1 MYNPYYSNS
10 YYDVETALAIAAIIG
25 FITLAISI
33 ISYVFQALSLYSI
46 AKRRGVGSPVLAWIP
61 LANQYLLGCVSDD
74 YQRKAKGKTTN
85 RGTLLLAFGIANL
98 VLSFIASGFSI
109 SNLSSAFSGSS
120 SGLLGVR
127 VAGAGILSLVQSGIS
142 ITAAVF
148 AYIALH
154 DLYRSCCPDRAVV
167 FTVLGIIFGIP
178 IPFFMFSC
186 RNHDRGL
193 PKRRNTE
200 WSPYGDPGSWDAN
213 QGPDDPN
220 SWF

>member
-1 MYNPYYSNS
+1 MLVAADIASFLS
-10 YYDVETALAIAAIIG
+10 LA
-25 FITLAISI
+25 FSI
-33 ISYVFQALSLYSI
+33 LSYVFQGISLYTI
-46 AKRRGVGSPVLAWIP
+46 AKRRGIGSPVLAWIP

-74 YQRKAKGKTTN
+74 YQNRVKNKTTY
-85 RGTLLLAFGIANL
+85 RSMFLLVFGITNL
-98 VLSFIASGFSI
+98 VLSLIIMGFNINS
-109 SNLSSAFSGSS
+109 L
-120 SGLLGVR
+120 GLL
-127 VAGAGILSLVQSGIS
+127 SLGIS

-148 AYIALH
+148 SYIALH

-193 PKRRNTE
+193 PKRRNAE
-200 WSPYGDPGSWDAN
+200 WSPYGDPGSWDSN

>member
-1 MYNPYYSNS
+1 MYYSYN
-10 YYDVETALAIAAIIG
+10 YYDLQTMLVAADIASFLSLA
-25 FITLAISI
+25 FSI
-33 ISYVFQALSLYSI
+33 LSYVFQGISLYTI
-46 AKRRGVGSPVLAWIP
+46 AKRRGIGSPVLAWIP

-74 YQRKAKGKTTN
+74 YQNRVKNKTTY
-85 RGTLLLAFGIANL
+85 RSMFLLVFGITNL
-98 VLSFIASGFSI
+98 VLSLIIMGFNINS
-109 SNLSSAFSGSS
+109 L
-120 SGLLGVR
+120 GLL
-127 VAGAGILSLVQSGIS
+127 SLGIS

-148 AYIALH
+148 SYIALH

-193 PKRRNTE
+193 PGRRNTE
-200 WSPYGDPGSWDAN
+200 WSPYGDPGSWDSN
-213 QGPDDPN
+213 QGSDDPN

>member
-1 MYNPYYSNS
+1 MYYPYYSNS

-74 YQRKAKGKTTN
+74 YQNRVKNKTTY
-85 RGTLLLAFGIANL
+85 RSMFLLVFGITNL
-98 VLSFIASGFSI
+98 VLSLIIMGFNINS
-109 SNLSSAFSGSS
+109 L
-120 SGLLGVR
+120 GLL
-127 VAGAGILSLVQSGIS
+127 SLGIS

-148 AYIALH
+148 SYIALH

-193 PKRRNTE
+193 PRRRNTE
-200 WSPYGDPGSWDAN
+200 WSPYGDPGSWDSN